1 MFDVAQWCIG
11 KDGSGPTE
19 ILPPAASLHKCLTYR
34 YDNGIEVIQKSFGH
48 GQAVRVHGENGWII
62 VGRGK
67 YLVSSEEFMP
77 TKEEKEAIAQRPN
90 HYQSFI
96 NGIKTRRD
104 PNVPVEIGHSSCT
117 MCNIGNIAYELNRP
131 LQWNP
136 IVEKFMN
143 DDEANS
149 KLHYEY
155 REPYK
160 LE

>member
-1 MFDVAQWCIG
+1 M
-11 KDGSGPTE
+11 S
-19 ILPPAASLHKCLTYR
+19 
-34 YDNGIEVIQKSFGH
+34 QK
-48 GQAVRVHGENGWII
+48 
-62 VGRGK
+62 
-67 YLVSSEEFMP
+67 
-77 TKEEKEAIAQRPN
+77 PN

-96 NGIKTRRD
+96 SSIKSRRD
-104 PNVPVEIGHSSCT
+104 PNAPVEIGHSSCT

-131 LQWNP
+131 LQRNP

-149 KLHYEY
+149 KLHYAY

>member
-1 MFDVAQWCIG
+1 
-11 KDGSGPTE
+11 
-19 ILPPAASLHKCLTYR
+19 
-34 YDNGIEVIQKSFGH
+34 
-48 GQAVRVHGENGWII
+48 
-62 VGRGK
+62 
-67 YLVSSEEFMP
+67 MP

>member
-1 MFDVAQWCIG
+1 M
-11 KDGSGPTE
+11 S
-19 ILPPAASLHKCLTYR
+19 
-34 YDNGIEVIQKSFGH
+34 QK
-48 GQAVRVHGENGWII
+48 
-62 VGRGK
+62 
-67 YLVSSEEFMP
+67 
-77 TKEEKEAIAQRPN
+77 PN

-96 NGIKTRRD
+96 SGIKSRRD

-117 MCNIGNIAYELNRP
+117 MCNIGNIADELNRP

-143 DDEANS
+143 DEANS
-149 KLHYEY
+149 KLHYAY

>member
-1 MFDVAQWCIG
+1 M
-11 KDGSGPTE
+11 S
-19 ILPPAASLHKCLTYR
+19 
-34 YDNGIEVIQKSFGH
+34 QK
-48 GQAVRVHGENGWII
+48 
-62 VGRGK
+62 
-67 YLVSSEEFMP
+67 
-77 TKEEKEAIAQRPN
+77 PN

-96 NGIKTRRD
+96 SGIKSRRD

-143 DDEANS
+143 DDEANP
-149 KLHYEY
+149 KLHYAY